1 MFLQRRAAA
10 ACNLS
15 CVRSIYRAVKLQY
28 TVPRHALLQK
38 RIRRLLGERRIIKS
52 SYAAAATSS
61 TPRIARSIDSSGTEA
76 DFASRSTLSQPL
88 STSGVNADCVHLIH
102 DQRTHGFNLCLL
114 RALDRHFQHFEAMF
128 LRRMYKRFGLRF
140 APVILCRRGDNAEHR
155 TWAFSFSGCANPCS
169 SRSNTIV
176 QSSSNA
182 APFHRFMVFSPF
194 LVLS

>member
-1 MFLQRRAAA
+1 MLQRHIIYAA
-10 ACNLS
+10 
-15 CVRSIYRAVKLQY
+15 YRAVYRQQRHGGGFCFAQHV
-28 TVPRHALLQK
+28 VPAAFHQ
-38 RIRRLLGERRIIKS
+38 RRKC
-52 SYAAAATSS
+52 
-61 TPRIARSIDSSGTEA
+61 
-76 DFASRSTLSQPL
+76 
-88 STSGVNADCVHLIH
+88 DCVHLIH

-169 SRSNTIV
+169 SRSSTTV